1 MPEFLGKRKRK
12 DSWANSSV
20 PERKEPKYGELKG
33 DEEDRGKSREA
44 QGLPRSGPHKTA
56 SCRSYRKETTGTKTT
71 FSLQCL
77 GSRVPICEQA
87 EPQSSQ
93 SK

>member
-56 SCRSYRKETTGTKTT
+56 SVGATERRPRGHFPSSASGHECP
-71 FSLQCL
+71 FV
-77 GSRVPICEQA
+77 SRQNHSPPRANE
-87 EPQSSQ
+87 
-93 SK
+93 